1 MGVLAPGAATR
12 QNRPMLL
19 GRNDERLAL
28 DDLLAQARAGRSGV
42 LALVGE
48 PGIGKTALLE
58 HAGESAEGMR
68 VLRARGIES
77 EAVIPFAGLAELLRP
92 ALSALDRIPE
102 PQADALPG
110 ALALGPGR
118 ARARFAMGAATLSLL
133 SASAEER
140 PLAMLVDD
148 AHWLDRSSA
157 ETLLFAARR
166 LLADPIALV
175 ITVREGQPSL
185 LDGADLPPPP

>member
-1 MGVLAPGAATR
+1 
-12 QNRPMLL
+12 MLL

-102 PQADALPG
+102 PQAA
-110 ALALGPGR
+110 ALAGATASRSTASAAAATRLPAKKRGFWRPNSRHHLAHRRIALSSIRPQR
-118 ARARFAMGAATLSLL
+118 AR
-133 SASAEER
+133 
-140 PLAMLVDD
+140 
-148 AHWLDRSSA
+148 DRG
-157 ETLLFAARR
+157 
-166 LLADPIALV
+166 V
-175 ITVREGQPSL
+175 KH
-185 LDGADLPPPP
+185 